1 MSQHPIVHIEI
12 SVQNRETAGKFYSD
26 VFGWKVEQLPE
37 MNYATFEAEGGPGG
51 GLNPVENNQPAPVM
65 VYIDTDDIDATLQKI
80 QQSGGKLVRPTDD
93 VPGMGQFAFFSD
105 PSGNILALWHAVM
118 PPPGD

>member
-12 SVQNRETAGKFYSD
+12 SAQDREAAGKFYSD
-26 VFGWKVEQLPE
+26 VFGWKVQHLPE

-51 GLNPVENNQPAPVM
+51 GLNPVENNPFGPVII
-65 VYIDTDDIDATLQKI
+65 YINTDDLDASLQRI
-80 QQSGGKLVRPTDD
+80 QDFGGAVVHPKSDI
-93 VPGMGQFAFFSD
+93 PGMGQFAIFTD
-105 PSGNILALWHAVM
+105 PSGNAIGLYQSMM